1 MSLATVPAGRKTGEN
16 VQVAANL
23 PGRSLRETVGN
34 PAPDPANRSPGVSQA
49 ISPFRARR
57 WRDSDCPRRQSCR
70 AQGMGA
76 KYLPTI
82 KDQKYN
88 QRYHSKKNPLPVF
101 RKDGVVGEAAKPVA
115 PKQKAKS

>member
-1 MSLATVPAGRKTGEN
+1 
-16 VQVAANL
+16 
-23 PGRSLRETVGN
+23 
-34 PAPDPANRSPGVSQA
+34 
-49 ISPFRARR
+49 
-57 WRDSDCPRRQSCR
+57 
-70 AQGMGA
+70 MGA

-101 RKDGVVGEAAKPVA
+101 RKDGVVVEAAKPVA